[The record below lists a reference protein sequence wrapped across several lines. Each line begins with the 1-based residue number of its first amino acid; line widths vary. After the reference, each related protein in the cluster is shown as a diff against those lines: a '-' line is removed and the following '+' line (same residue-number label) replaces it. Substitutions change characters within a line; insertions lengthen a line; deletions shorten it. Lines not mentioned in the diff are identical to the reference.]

1 MAGLLQYAAAGAVEA
16 IGTSITERAKAAE
29 AAAMLR
35 MKREWDLADRQQER
49 EWQLEDRAAKG
60 ATGGGSSGG
69 GSRRAGGASR
79 GGASAEDVD
88 IPGAL
93 MAAGIYTPLA
103 PEIMAQVE
111 AAVSAGE
118 PVESVIARLDRPDVV
133 TNPAGT
139 MVSRMV
145 GLTPEDAPP
154 DETKL
159 GAPVGLKT
167 AGAQAKPADDMPG
180 HGGTIGAIPERKPEH
195 RLVGYGC
202 RGASGPLYGV
212 AEDDFPI
219 CERIISVDEDDAAQ
233 GGMPQSPGDTPAE
246 PAADDLDEEET
257 LAAAR
262 DAIARGADKEAVK
275 KMLRD
280 NGFDPAKL

>member
-1 MAGLLQYAAAGAVEA
+1 MAGLLGYAAAGAVEA
-16 IGTSITERAKAAE
+16 IGTSIVERAKAAE
-29 AAAMLR
+29 AMAMAR
-35 MKREWDLADRQQER
+35 MKREWDLEDRAQDRAWE
-49 EWQLEDRAAKG
+49 LEDRAAKG

-69 GSRRAGGASR
+69 GSRRSGG
-79 GGASAEDVD
+79 SAEDVD
-88 IPGAL
+88 IPAAL

-103 PEIMAQVE
+103 PEVMAQVE
-111 AAVSAGE
+111 AAVAGGE
-118 PVESVIARLDRPDVV
+118 SVESVIARLDRPEIA

-145 GLTPEDAPP
+145 GWTPEDAPP

-167 AGAQAKPADDMPG
+167 AAGGGVAEARPADDMPG
-180 HGGTIGAIPERKPEH
+180 HGGTVGAVPERKPEH

-202 RGASGPLYGV
+202 RGASGPLYGM

-219 CERIISVDEDDAAQ
+219 CERIISVDEDDAA
-233 GGMPQSPGDTPAE
+233 GAAASAPAG
-246 PAADDLDEEET
+246 ADDLDEEASLE
-257 LAAAR
+257 AAR
-262 DAIARGADKEAVK
+262 DAIKRGANPEAVK

-280 NGFDPAKL
+280 NGIDPAKL

>member
-111 AAVSAGE
+111 AAVEAGE
-118 PVESVIARLDRPDVV
+118 PVESVIARLDRPEVV

-139 MVSRMV
+139 MFSRTV
-145 GLTPEDAPP
+145 GWTPEDAPP

-167 AGAQAKPADDMPG
+167 AGA
-180 HGGTIGAIPERKPEH
+180 GGSAALDEV
-195 RLVGYGC
+195 L
-202 RGASGPLYGV
+202 
-212 AEDDFPI
+212 AED
-219 CERIISVDEDDAAQ
+219 EEE
-233 GGMPQSPGDTPAE
+233 PAE

-262 DAIARGADKEAVK
+262 DAIARGADKEAVR